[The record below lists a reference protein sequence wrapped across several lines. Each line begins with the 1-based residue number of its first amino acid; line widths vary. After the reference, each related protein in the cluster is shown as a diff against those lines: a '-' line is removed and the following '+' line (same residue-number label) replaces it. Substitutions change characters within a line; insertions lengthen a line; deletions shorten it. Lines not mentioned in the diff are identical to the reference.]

1 MVERV
6 FDRTNTLRRRL
17 ARQFDALGRLDR
29 ARDALDAS
37 GQPLAGEALGDP
49 QQGRVTAD
57 FEYDANGNRIGEV
70 DGRGVRGRQ
79 VYDPLNRLI
88 ATIQDYGGT
97 DPDTADATTRFGYDA
112 LDHLR
117 TVTDPNGLVTRYEY
131 DGLGNQTA
139 LISPDTGITRL
150 THDAAGNVLGR
161 TDARG
166 ITARLEYDALNRL
179 LAVRYPDP
187 GQDQRY
193 EYDTVAADCPA
204 HGVYAKGRLT
214 GFADESG
221 STRLCYDP
229 RGRVVRKVQ
238 VTDNR
243 TLRVN
248 YSYSRSG
255 RLRVVK
261 YPSGLSVRYRYDA
274 TGRVKQVD
282 WRPRGSGDWQPLLTQ
297 VVWLPFGPVEEL
309 RFPQRTQRREFD
321 LNYGIAA
328 IDAAGG
334 LSLEF
339 ELDVQGN
346 PVAVASPR
354 GGPVVAEY
362 RYDALQRLR
371 EVVLGGEVE
380 ERYRYDRTG
389 NLVEGIVRGV
399 GGTIEVGAHNRPRG
413 WRLPNGSGQWRHN
426 ARGERVWVE
435 ARGGVGGVPLLREL
449 IVHDESGRR
458 LETRRLQPDS
468 VQSLIWLD
476 QLPVAVVQD
485 GVVHAIEADHLGT
498 PRLARD
504 LATGEVSWRWDF
516 FGSAFGGHAAENR
529 GLDLALRFPGQYHD
543 PATGLHYNYFR
554 DYDPSTGRYVQSDP
568 MGLKAGINTYAY
580 VRSNPLY
587 LFDMFGLAAQYHGFN
602 RDDEDRMRAANEEA
616 RKTLAS
622 CAGCQNCGMNGERKE
637 YCIDEYT
644 KFQVISMLDSAEY
657 RYVPPGAGAHV
668 CAEHKG
674 SNVIN
679 IYPNAL
685 GGNCCPLAST
695 LAHEAGHAVGLTHRQ
710 IMYYERECFGCDRF
724 SNPSRN

>member
-1 MVERV
+1 M
-6 FDRTNTLRRRL
+6 
-17 ARQFDALGRLDR
+17 
-29 ARDALDAS
+29 
-37 GQPLAGEALGDP
+37 
-49 QQGRVTAD
+49 
-57 FEYDANGNRIGEV
+57 
-70 DGRGVRGRQ
+70 
-79 VYDPLNRLI
+79 
-88 ATIQDYGGT
+88 
-97 DPDTADATTRFGYDA
+97 
-112 LDHLR
+112 
-117 TVTDPNGLVTRYEY
+117 
-131 DGLGNQTA
+131 
-139 LISPDTGITRL
+139 TG
-150 THDAAGNVLGR
+150 
-161 TDARG
+161 
-166 ITARLEYDALNRL
+166 
-179 LAVRYPDP
+179 
-187 GQDQRY
+187 
-193 EYDTVAADCPA
+193 
-204 HGVYAKGRLT
+204 
-214 GFADESG
+214 
-221 STRLCYDP
+221 
-229 RGRVVRKVQ
+229 
-238 VTDNR
+238 NR

-297 VVWLPFGPVEEL
+297 VEWLPFGPVEEL
-309 RFPQRTQRREFD
+309 HFPQRTQRREYD

-334 LSLEF
+334 LSLGF

-389 NLVEGIVRGV
+389 NRMSEEVGGGEPVAYRYAADSHRLQEVGTHRYGYDANGNLVEGIVRGV
-399 GGTIEVGAHNRPRG
+399 GGTLEVGAHNRPRG

-435 ARGGVGGVPLLREL
+435 ARGGMGGVARLRER

-554 DYDPSTGRYVQSDP
+554 DYDPKHRAVRRRAIRLGWMAESTHTH
-568 MGLKAGINTYAY
+568 TY
-580 VRSNPLY
+580 SETH
-587 LFDMFGLAAQYHGFN
+587 LAWWI
-602 RDDEDRMRAANEEA
+602 RW
-616 RKTLAS
+616 
-622 CAGCQNCGMNGERKE
+622 
-637 YCIDEYT
+637 
-644 KFQVISMLDSAEY
+644 V
-657 RYVPPGAGAHV
+657 
-668 CAEHKG
+668 
-674 SNVIN
+674 
-679 IYPNAL
+679 
-685 GGNCCPLAST
+685 
-695 LAHEAGHAVGLTHRQ
+695 
-710 IMYYERECFGCDRF
+710 
-724 SNPSRN
+724 